1 MEINL
6 NDIPLGVAETHRELY
21 MLKSALIYKEI
32 KKMDKKHN
40 FIIMPMSIYNIIE
53 CHQYFEPCHISTSD
67 GIFKVGDFCGYE
79 CYVDMLLTED
89 RIIMSKDKQAMRENK
104 INSILGISDLEKDL
118 EIDIII

>member
-1 MEINL
+1 MEINI
-6 NDIPLGVAETHRELY
+6 NNIPIGVAETHRELY

-32 KKMDKKHN
+32 RKMDKKHN
-40 FIIMPMSIYNIIE
+40 FMIMPMSVYNIIE
-53 CHQYFEPCHISTSD
+53 CHQYFEPCHISPSD